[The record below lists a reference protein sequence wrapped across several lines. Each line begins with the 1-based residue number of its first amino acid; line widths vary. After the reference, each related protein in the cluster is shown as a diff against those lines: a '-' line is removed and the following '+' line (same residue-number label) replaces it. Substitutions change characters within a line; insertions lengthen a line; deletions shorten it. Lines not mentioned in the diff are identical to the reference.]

1 MRHAAPL
8 LLLSAAAPLCM
19 AALAKPAVPPER
31 GRTVYVAQC
40 ASCHGRAFEGMEDG
54 PSLIGARFQTK
65 WRGRPDALYAKI
77 RQSMPQDDPGTLT
90 PAEAGDLTALLLAAN
105 HLPARPQ

>member
-31 GRTVYVAQC
+31 GRALYAAQC

-54 PSLIGARFQTK
+54 PSLIGARFQAK

-90 PAEAGDLTALLLAAN
+90 PAETGDVTALLLAAN

>member
-1 MRHAAPL
+1 M
-8 LLLSAAAPLCM
+8 LLSAAAPLCM
-19 AALAKPAVPPER
+19 AAPARPAVPPES
-31 GRTVYVAQC
+31 GRALYAAQC

-54 PSLIGARFQTK
+54 PSLIGARFQAK
-65 WRGRPDALYAKI
+65 WRDRPDALYAKI

-105 HLPARPQ
+105 HLPARPK

>member
-1 MRHAAPL
+1 MRHTAPL
-8 LLLSAAAPLCM
+8 LLLSAAAPLCV
-19 AALAKPAVPPER
+19 AALARPAVPPER
-31 GRTVYVAQC
+31 GRTVYAAQC
-40 ASCHGRAFEGMEDG
+40 ASCHGRALEGMEDG
-54 PSLIGARFQTK
+54 PSLIDTRFQAK
-65 WRGRPDALYAKI
+65 WRSRPDALYAKI